1 MDQFIPSLTAAVQQA
16 LQTELPA
23 GFARIIVGDDN
34 FLIFAARRLGHT
46 VGAHNAENVELLIQF
61 ANVRAVVVGHH
72 DIPMTVQECVME
84 PLVIFLWEG
93 YLIAFGLKVRR
104 VTVDRC
110 VAPVILT
117 DDIVKVFVLHN
128 DIRQPAR
135 ALPNQVE
142 EAADIAGLT
151 TE

>member
-1 MDQFIPSLTAAVQQA
+1 
-16 LQTELPA
+16 
-23 GFARIIVGDDN
+23 
-34 FLIFAARRLGHT
+34 
-46 VGAHNAENVELLIQF
+46 
-61 ANVRAVVVGHH
+61 
-72 DIPMTVQECVME
+72 ME
-84 PLVIFLWEG
+84 TLVIFLWEG

-104 VTVDRC
+104 VTLDSC
-110 VAPVILT
+110 IAPVILA
-117 DDIVKVFVLHN
+117 DDILEVLVLHN

>member
-23 GFARIIVGDDN
+23 GFARIVVGDDN

-104 VTVDRC
+104 VTVDPC
-110 VAPVILT
+110 VTTVILA
-117 DDIVKVFVLHN
+117 DDILKVFVLHN

>member
-1 MDQFIPSLTAAVQQA
+1 MDQFIPGLAAAVQQA

-23 GFARIIVGDDN
+23 GFAGVIVGDDD

-46 VGAHNAENVELLIQF
+46 VGAHNAENVELLIQLT
-61 ANVRAVVVGHH
+61 NVRAVVVGHH
-72 DIPMTVQECVME
+72 DIPMAVQKRVME
-84 PLVIFLWEG
+84 TLVIFLWEG
-93 YLIAFGLKVRR
+93 YLIAFGLKVRW
-104 VTVDRC
+104 VTVDPC
-110 VAPVILT
+110 VTTVILA
-117 DDIVKVFVLHN
+117 DDILKVFILHN

>member
-1 MDQFIPSLTAAVQQA
+1 MDQFIPGLAAAVQQA

-46 VGAHNAENVELLIQF
+46 VGAYNAENVELLIQF

-104 VTVDRC
+104 VTVCYD
-110 VAPVILT
+110 VADKSEFIKENIDET
-117 DDIVKVFVLHN
+117 IFMF
-128 DIRQPAR
+128 
-135 ALPNQVE
+135 ALFKCRKSDKGRN
-142 EAADIAGLT
+142 
-151 TE
+151 